1 MATAPQTKTTTDVD
15 YGDDQAAME
24 AYRADGTARA
34 LAMDNRGPLRL
45 DDNGRLDPAILD
57 AYSRY
62 GFYIFEKVLGEA
74 ELADLEH
81 DLNDML
87 ARAPASKD
95 SKVDS
100 QGRPALGAD
109 CQARTVSMIKP
120 LSDPYGGTDANLG
133 RHPVK
138 MTEIEAPTNAPEY
151 VMQLVLG
158 TLQFSPAHLR
168 LYGHPLLLAAA
179 ASIHGDDFVPFN
191 ESIWI
196 KHPGLGGPVA
206 WHRDGWTHWDSPDF
220 HENSHGFNMM
230 AQLYGCDAA
239 NGLWVVPGTHRK
251 RKADIKAMVAA
262 AGSERLP
269 EAVPLICGPG
279 DIAITNRQTVHGSF
293 ANTSPNMRVTFNLGF
308 HNRKSVLNVKGGGVH
323 NDVTFYDADYIRDRS
338 GMIMYG
344 IDARRQR
351 FGDETPFDYQPLRDE
366 ADAYHW
372 SPEIMPQLKDY
383 NLKDLGI

>member
-1 MATAPQTKTTTDVD
+1 MASVPLPKTANDVD
-15 YGDDQAAME
+15 YGDDQSAME
-24 AYRADGTARA
+24 AYRAEGTARA

-45 DDNGRLDPAILD
+45 DADGRLAPDILD
-57 AYSRY
+57 AYSRH
-62 GFYIFEKVLGEA
+62 GFYVFEKVLGED
-74 ELADLEH
+74 ELADLER
-81 DLNDML
+81 DLHDML
-87 ARAPASKD
+87 ERAPSTNE
-95 SKVDS
+95 SKVDAL
-100 QGRPALGAD
+100 GRPALGAD
-109 CQARTVSMIKP
+109 CEARTVSMVKP
-120 LSDPYGGTDANLG
+120 LSDPYGGTDANRG

-138 MTEIEAPTNAPEY
+138 MTEIEAPSDAPEY
-151 VMQLVLG
+151 VMQLLLG
-158 TLQFSPAHLR
+158 SLQFSPAHLR

-196 KHPGLGGPVA
+196 KHPRLGGPVA
-206 WHRDGWTHWDSPDF
+206 WHQDGWTHWNSPDF

-239 NGLWVVPGTHRK
+239 NGLWVVPGTHRQGK
-251 RKADIKAMVAA
+251 IDIKAMVAE

-269 EAVPLICGPG
+269 NAVPLICGPG

-293 ANTSPNMRVTFNLGF
+293 ANTSPKMRVTFNLGF
-308 HNRKSVLNVKGGGVH
+308 HSRKSVLDVEGGGVH
-323 NDVTFYDADYIRDRS
+323 NDVTVYDADYIHERS

-351 FGDETPFDYQPLRDE
+351 YADEVPFDYRPLADE
-366 ADAYHW
+366 ADAYRW
-372 SPEIMPQLKDY
+372 SPEIMPKLKDY